1 MLRPIET
8 IEYKIKHGFPRVQ
21 QRRMVLHVM
30 QPEIL
35 EKYFVVDGQF
45 TLEKIHST
53 YMHEPRFQDSIS
65 YYANGYTYETH
76 GFEDKETFEFSADH
90 IEHAINNPQFYHM
103 ELLDSNTALIIA
115 TETEFFESI
124 LIFLQDA
131 DYDALLA
138 PCYPIRNW
146 EFSCDPVTCSYWA
159 KRYEKTGELMRME
172 HFDWTFE
179 DDFDNEQTFI
189 HDHKTLPELHGV
201 NRLKRLAAKY

>member
-8 IEYKIKHGFPRVQ
+8 REYKIKHGFLHDH
-21 QRRMVLHVM
+21 QRRMVLHVL

-35 EKYFVVDGQF
+35 EKYFVVDGKF
-45 TLEKIHST
+45 TLEKIYST

-65 YYANGYTYETH
+65 YFANGYTYETH
-76 GFEDKETFEFSADH
+76 GFTDKETFEFSVDH

-103 ELLDSNTALIIA
+103 ELLDSHTALIIA

-131 DYDALLA
+131 DYNALLA
-138 PCYPIRNW
+138 PCYPIRDV

-159 KRYEKTGELMRME
+159 KRYEKNGDSMRME
-172 HFDWTFE
+172 HFDW
-179 DDFDNEQTFI
+179 DFDSDYHNL
-189 HDHKTLPELHGV
+189 KTLPQLHGV

>member
-8 IEYKIKHGFPRVQ
+8 LEYKTKHGFPRVQ
-21 QRRMVLHVM
+21 QRRMVLHVL

-35 EKYFVVDGQF
+35 EKYFVVDGKF
-45 TLEKIHST
+45 TLEKIYST

-65 YYANGYTYETH
+65 YFANGYTYETH
-76 GFEDKETFEFSADH
+76 GFTDKETFEFSVDH

-103 ELLDSNTALIIA
+103 ELLDSHTALIIA

-131 DYDALLA
+131 DYNALLA
-138 PCYPIRNW
+138 PCYPIRDV

-159 KRYEKTGELMRME
+159 KRYEKNGDSMRME
-172 HFDWTFE
+172 HFDW
-179 DDFDNEQTFI
+179 DFDSDYHNL
-189 HDHKTLPELHGV
+189 KTLPQLHGV